1 MSITT
6 LLNLEAREHAMGELS
21 NYRRKLAE
29 IVSADIEKTKA
40 DLNAVIDHFTT
51 EVARIE
57 ALVPPRVLA
66 FLADGAP
73 PQIAVQMADS
83 GTLTN
88 AETAANILSQQALD
102 QQAINQQALNQQGQP
117 AV

>member
-6 LLNLEAREHAMGELS
+6 FLNLEAREHAMGELS
-21 NYRRKLAE
+21 NYQRKLAE

-40 DLNAVIDHFTT
+40 DLAAVIDHFTA
-51 EVARIE
+51 EVTRIE
-57 ALVPPRVLA
+57 ALVPTRVLA

-73 PQIAVQMADS
+73 PQVAVQMADS
-83 GTLTN
+83 GALTK
-88 AETAANILSQQALD
+88 AETAASILASQPQT
-102 QQAINQQALNQQGQP
+102 P